1 MHWITPYNIT
11 KATSLSIFILMSIVS
26 LVIILTEKKL
36 AISDFYIIIASPFAL
51 GFLFYLEGLLHH
63 E

>member
-1 MHWITPYNIT
+1 MHWITSSKIT
-11 KATSLSIFILMSIVS
+11 RAVSLSIFILMSVVS
-26 LVIILTEKKL
+26 LVIFLTEKHL
-36 AISDFYIIIASPFAL
+36 AISDFLIVIASPFAL

>member
-1 MHWITPYNIT
+1 MHWITAANIT
-11 KATSLSIFILMSIVS
+11 KAVSLSIFILMGVVS
-26 LVIILTEKKL
+26 LVIFLTEKHL
-36 AISDFYIIIASPFAL
+36 AISDSLIIIASPFAL